1 MSVNS
6 YLKDLASDLVLS
18 TDEKESISTSI
29 DTIKNR
35 LGLYFT
41 TDVEEKKVF
50 GSYDR
55 GTILPRKDDENS
67 DVDLMVVFKNPYE
80 YKPQTF
86 LKKLKNFAEK
96 YYSRSEIYQSSPTVV
111 LELHHIK
118 FELVPAYKKYGCYY
132 IPNGQSD
139 WTDTDPDGFKDTLIK
154 CNNMNSSKIKP
165 MIRLLKHWNIK
176 NNDRDLA
183 SFSLEKQI
191 AENMMFSFLSCS
203 SYTDYLKNAF
213 EKIKYSTSIER
224 VNKAI
229 EHIDDAL
236 EYEKNGREYL
246 ALLEIKR
253 AFPEV

>member
-86 LKKLKNFAEK
+86 LKKLKNF
-96 YYSRSEIYQSSPTVV
+96 SIIG
-111 LELHHIK
+111 L
-118 FELVPAYKKYGCYY
+118 KKTKKHC
-132 IPNGQSD
+132 
-139 WTDTDPDGFKDTLIK
+139 
-154 CNNMNSSKIKP
+154 
-165 MIRLLKHWNIK
+165 LLKLNFQTK
-176 NNDRDLA
+176 
-183 SFSLEKQI
+183 K
-191 AENMMFSFLSCS
+191 M
-203 SYTDYLKNAF
+203 LKNV
-213 EKIKYSTSIER
+213 KKKK
-224 VNKAI
+224 VN
-229 EHIDDAL
+229 
-236 EYEKNGREYL
+236 YY
-246 ALLEIKR
+246 
-253 AFPEV
+253 